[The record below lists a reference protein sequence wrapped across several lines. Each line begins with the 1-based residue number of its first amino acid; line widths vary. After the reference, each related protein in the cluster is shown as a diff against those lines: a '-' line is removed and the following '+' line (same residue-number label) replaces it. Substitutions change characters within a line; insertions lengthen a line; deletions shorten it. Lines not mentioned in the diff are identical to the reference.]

1 MAVPGR
7 LRDQLL
13 GGVGSVPKN
22 NDDARP
28 RLGKQARSRGTQAF
42 AANAYQRPPF
52 RRAHCRLV
60 GNRLATL
67 MPTEGEQFSR
77 SSFWPS
83 GSQCININ
91 RALTQ
96 G

>member
-28 RLGKQARSRGTQAF
+28 MEFFYAIKREGLGFPAPRSYRGK
-42 AANAYQRPPF
+42 RIPP
-52 RRAHCRLV
+52 CRCGKAKGLLHAPPKV
-60 GNRLATL
+60 LIG
-67 MPTEGEQFSR
+67 
-77 SSFWPS
+77 
-83 GSQCININ
+83 
-91 RALTQ
+91 
-96 G
+96 